1 MMTGQQTR
9 ERLQELANG
18 LQILLLDVD
27 GVLTDGGIILIGGD
41 QEAKRFDVQ
50 DGMGITLA
58 KAAGVKVAIITS
70 RESEVVNRRAKELAL
85 DEVIQGIK
93 HKTDVLPHLLKK
105 YGIRAEQ
112 AAYIGD
118 DIQDVGIM
126 MEVGIPIAVQNARPS
141 VKQCSV
147 YVTEASG
154 GHGAVREAVEWL
166 LEMRGDRERA
176 YNAATS

>member
-1 MMTGQQTR
+1 MTGQQTK
-9 ERLQELANG
+9 ERLRELASS

-41 QEAKRFDVQ
+41 QEAKRFNAQ

-58 KAAGVKVAIITS
+58 KAAGIKVAIITS
-70 RESEVVNRRAKELAL
+70 RDSEVVNRRAKELAL

-93 HKTDVLPHLLKK
+93 RKTDVLPHLQEK
-105 YGIRAEQ
+105 YGINAEQ

-126 MEVGIPIAVQNARPS
+126 REVGIPIAVQNARPS

-147 YVTEASG
+147 YVTEALG

-166 LEMRGDRERA
+166 LEMRGDREQA
-176 YNAATS
+176 YDAVTS

>member
-1 MMTGQQTR
+1 MTGQQTE
-9 ERLQELANG
+9 ERLRELASS

-27 GVLTDGGIILIGGD
+27 GVLTDGGITLIGSD

-58 KAAGVKVAIITS
+58 KAAGIKVAIITS
-70 RESEVVNRRAKELAL
+70 RDSEVVNRRAKELVL

-93 HKTDVLPHLLKK
+93 RKTDVLPHLLEK
-105 YGIRAEQ
+105 YGINAEQ

-126 MEVGIPIAVQNARPS
+126 MQVGIPIAVQNARPS

-147 YVTEASG
+147 YVTEALG

-176 YNAATS
+176 YDAVTS